1 MRNPFRSEADAFRFV
16 WLTIGYFALIV
27 IGSLINVWVGVAV
40 FVVLTAVAL
49 WWLFAAASGKRPVK
63 QTPAASPPGRVP
75 DPRRRERDGRRPG
88 AAARDPRAVGGT
100 RRHACS
106 SSARR
111 STRRSAT
118 GSPTRTTRAPPRRRA
133 STRASRRCAPPALDA
148 TGEIGDGD
156 PIQAI
161 EDAVR
166 TFRPDE
172 LIISTHPAGRS
183 HWLERG
189 RRREGARAFR
199 RARSRTSSSTSTQT
213 RPDDRRRRSAA
224 ARGRAPRGAP
234 VGARRR
240 RALGRLGARAPA
252 GAHDRATTSSS
263 SSRARAM
270 RSRAS
275 ATATRAAYG
284 QWWTDR
290 VARSLTAAQRA
301 EWLDPP
307 HFEIVELHVR
317 PAPQRRGVGS
327 ALLAQLLTRQPHD
340 RALLSTQTG
349 SRKARGFYAKN
360 GWSELASVDFGAG
373 LPAVPRARQAPELAR
388 YLPATLERRTSRRP

>member
-27 IGSLINVWVGVAV
+27 ARLADQHLARPRRVHRAHGGRAL
-40 FVVLTAVAL
+40 VAL
-49 WWLFAAASGKRPVK
+49 QTRRARAAGASR
-63 QTPAASPPGRVP
+63 R
-75 DPRRRERDGRRPG
+75 PRRARPG
-88 AAARDPRAVGGT
+88 EHRILVVANETVGGPELLARDPRAVGG
-100 RRHACS
+100 RARHACS

-118 GSPTRTTRAPPRRRA
+118 GSSDEDGARDAAQARLDASLAAMRAA
-133 STRASRRCAPPALDA
+133 GLDA

-161 EDAVR
+161 EDALR

-172 LIISTHPAGRS
+172 LIVSTHPAGRS

-189 RRREGARAFR
+189 RRREGARAVR
-199 RARSRTSSSTSTQT
+199 RCPSPTSSSISTRT
-213 RPDDRRRRSAA
+213 ERLTIDVGRSAA

-234 VGARRR
+234 RRR
-240 RALGRLGARAPA
+240 SAPA
-252 GAHDRATTSSS
+252 RSRTSG
-263 SSRARAM
+263 
-270 RSRAS
+270 RAS
-275 ATATRAAYG
+275 ACRAHAARRLHLPGRARGRRGRRLRLRLHGQRTG

-317 PAPQRRGVGS
+317 PASQRRGVGS

-340 RALLSTQTG
+340 RAL
-349 SRKARGFYAKN
+349 SRRR
-360 GWSELASVDFGAG
+360 
-373 LPAVPRARQAPELAR
+373 RARAR
-388 YLPATLERRTSRRP
+388 RAASTRRTAGASSRASTSAPGYPPYLVLGKQPD